1 MSANVPKKGLIE
13 PKTQPNLKPFRLV
26 PQKLNS
32 VCPQWIWSEL
42 PACHVSA
49 ASLRLP
55 TARRTHQRRS
65 WPGSAAG
72 TSRSLEATGTPSLLR
87 QRSQPKF
94 RTWQNFSSRVKPSL
108 CLKQEFVWP
117 LTPQDLVSKMLH
129 VDPHKRL
136 TAGQVLRHPWVMH
149 RDQLPKYTLNRQDT
163 PLLVKVSL
171 HRIHPALPSEWYYK
185 LKIIVIQAS
194 RTFPTESES
203 KTPADSNAVEVTTL
217 GETRWAAT
225 KPLAQLYI
233 QRFGCRVGPKI

>member
-171 HRIHPALPSEWYYK
+171 HRIHPTFW
-185 LKIIVIQAS
+185 VILEAKDHCYS
-194 RTFPTESES
+194 SFENI
-203 KTPADSNAVEVTTL
+203 SNRVWE
-217 GETRWAAT
+217 
-225 KPLAQLYI
+225 QNSC
-233 QRFGCRVGPKI
+233 RFKCCRGDHSGWNSVSSN